1 MPRRPAELPAALTAA
16 AFTMATARDQGV
28 GEKRLR
34 HRDLLRPLHGVRVP
48 AQAPGD
54 LRRGE
59 SAVQRRTRDLARVA
73 ALVLPADAAFSH
85 CTAALIHGLP
95 LPRLREHPEPLHVI
109 RHSSRNP
116 VDRPQVTPHRG
127 LELREVSVRGA
138 VRLVSEADTWVDLGT
153 LLGVEELV
161 VVGDRVARRAN
172 SVAPLHEAL
181 ERRGSPRGV
190 VRLREALRWI
200 RVGSDSGM
208 ETRSRLLFCRHGLPE
223 PELNAEL
230 TAADGS
236 GFLCRSDF
244 VWREAKVIGEYQG
257 GHHFG
262 TFERGDDDI
271 ARRLLA
277 EDDDWK
283 YVELTKN
290 DYFNPARRLA
300 LVHRLGRYLGVEKV
314 ANHPHPAWT
323 GRFATP
329 SAPC

>member
-1 MPRRPAELPAALTAA
+1 MPRRPSDLPAALTSG
-16 AFTMATARDQGV
+16 AFTPATARLEGV

-34 HRDLLRPLHGVRVP
+34 HRELLRPLHGVRLAATP
-48 AQAPGD
+48 PSE

-59 SAVQRRTRDLARVA
+59 SDVQRRTRELAGAA

-85 CTAALIHGLP
+85 CTAALLHGLP
-95 LPRLREHPEPLHVI
+95 LPRPREHVEPLHVL
-109 RHSSRNP
+109 RQSGRNP
-116 VDRPQVTPHRG
+116 VDRPQVSAHRG
-127 LELREVSVRGA
+127 LELRTVSMRGTVR
-138 VRLVSEADTWVDLGT
+138 VVSEADTWVDLAL
-153 LLGVEELV
+153 LLGVQDLV
-161 VVGDRVARRAN
+161 VVGDRVARRAD
-172 SVAPLHEAL
+172 SVEPLHEAL
-181 ERRGSPRGV
+181 ARRGSPRGV
-190 VRLREALRWI
+190 VRLREALRWV

-223 PELNAEL
+223 PELNATL

-257 GHHFG
+257 DAHFG
-262 TFERGDDDI
+262 SFERGDDDI

-283 YVELTKN
+283 YVEMTRN
-290 DYFNPARRLA
+290 DYFNPARRMA
-300 LVHRLGRYLGVEKV
+300 LLRRLGRYLGVEEV
-314 ANHPHPAWT
+314 ANRPHPVWS

-329 SAPC
+329 SVRC